1 MNKTFI
7 LPCAKHPGK
16 SYRSRHNKSCQGLT
30 KTKTL
35 AGERSPKTETEDPL
49 EKKGRKRCKYVIFPV
64 YFGCLVCFDLG
75 PSYMVSGTRDNP
87 PPEASLSNVYI

>member
-1 MNKTFI
+1 MNKIFI

-35 AGERSPKTETEDPL
+35 KIKTSKTDTLFEIQNYNVLSLLPLTPLPAIAILGLPPYLNGLIKLTESL
-49 EKKGRKRCKYVIFPV
+49 MVIQLWYCMP
-64 YFGCLVCFDLG
+64 
-75 PSYMVSGTRDNP
+75 
-87 PPEASLSNVYI
+87 